1 MVNMDDEQEYLDFYD
16 FTKTYENH
24 PLAIKQTVPVEESK
38 IKEEESG
45 EEDEGSWEDCDAQSL
60 GSADQSDPEPESSKG
75 FSIEESKK
83 AQTESDFE
91 ILNAPSMTSGTDAK
105 FKVRDGA
112 NGKTRE
118 EVILGLNVK
127 KAELLSTGE
136 VKLGNGR
143 ILGTRKWHYL
153 YK

>member
-1 MVNMDDEQEYLDFYD
+1 
-16 FTKTYENH
+16 
-24 PLAIKQTVPVEESK
+24 
-38 IKEEESG
+38 
-45 EEDEGSWEDCDAQSL
+45 
-60 GSADQSDPEPESSKG
+60 
-75 FSIEESKK
+75 
-83 AQTESDFE
+83 
-91 ILNAPSMTSGTDAK
+91 MTSGTDAK